1 LHRDYTVLLSL
12 DLEFDCNFLCKPVL
26 DLFLQVKLA
35 RQLFLKV
42 FEVLLVG
49 LVSPLQ
55 PQNFV
60 LNRRRQTVG
69 LF

>member
-1 LHRDYTVLLSL
+1 MHRDYTVLLSL
-12 DLEFDCNFLCKPVL
+12 DLELDCNFLCKPVL
-26 DLFLQVKLA
+26 NLFLQVKLA
-35 RQLFLKV
+35 RQLLLKV